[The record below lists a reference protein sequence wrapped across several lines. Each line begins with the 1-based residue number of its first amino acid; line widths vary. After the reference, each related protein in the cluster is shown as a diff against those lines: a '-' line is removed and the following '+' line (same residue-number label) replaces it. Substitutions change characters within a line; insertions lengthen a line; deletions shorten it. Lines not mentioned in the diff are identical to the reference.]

1 MASDVRLPQAK
12 LWPRNDLWFWG
23 VLAAAA
29 TLETPRSVRVALTV
43 LHMTNFIF
51 ARRRWSASSVSCIVQ
66 SRVPPARAHVPR
78 PLPNPL

>member
-29 TLETPRSVRVALTV
+29 TLETPRFAPMYNLLV
-43 LHMTNFIF
+43 LEP
-51 ARRRWSASSVSCIVQ
+51 VG
-66 SRVPPARAHVPR
+66 SRFKIICLRSR
-78 PLPNPL
+78 

>member
-51 ARRRWSASSVSCIVQ
+51 NLAWHYDFRQWICTLGFWI
-66 SRVPPARAHVPR
+66 
-78 PLPNPL
+78 LM